1 MPLTLPDRVETPEDM
16 VRFFM
21 FLDRVDR
28 TGFHPDDRFYS
39 HGQVQYSDRDGV
51 PSYSVPEAKK
61 RDRLMSQSR
70 EVAHQESLDI
80 HEVVLFVT
88 GSPDNPIDRAPEW
101 LQQAF
106 FDTLKESKRKHWD
119 PRGPKMKGA
128 SLGGK
133 GDPAKLKTSE
143 YLYHVTTADRLP
155 AIADKGLVRFLP
167 SRWDGEFADWSAGK
181 IFFTMDLYI
190 AGRFMV
196 DELEREFSR
205 GETLQLP
212 VLLRVH
218 RKAIRDARED
228 MLWFNVYVTRT
239 VPPEHLAVWV
249 PERKTWVP
257 LLEAYRDFEGKI
269 LGQPRSREEFDQLR
283 REFFQSQPEI

>member
-21 FLDRVDR
+21 FLDRIDR
-28 TGFHPDDRFYS
+28 TSFHPDDRFYS
-39 HGQVQYSDRDGV
+39 DGRVQYVNREGL
-51 PSYSVPEAKK
+51 PSYSALEAKK
-61 RDRLMSQSR
+61 RDRLMSQ
-70 EVAHQESLDI
+70 AWALADQEGFDI
-80 HEVVLFVT
+80 HEVALFVT
-88 GSPDNPIDRAPEW
+88 GSPDHRIEMAPEW
-101 LQQAF
+101 LRRAF
-106 FDTLKESKRKHWD
+106 ADTLKEAKRKHWD
-119 PRGPKMKGA
+119 PRMKGA
-128 SLGGK
+128 SMGAK

-155 AIADKGLVRFLP
+155 AIAEKGLVRFLP

-205 GETLQLP
+205 EETLQLP

-249 PERKTWVP
+249 SERKTWVP
-257 LLEAYRDFEGKI
+257 LLEAYREFEGKI
-269 LGQPRSREEFDQLR
+269 LGQPRTKEEFDRLR
-283 REFFQSQPEI
+283 GEFFRSQPEI

>member
-28 TGFHPDDRFYS
+28 TSFHPDDRFYS
-39 HGQVQYSDRDGV
+39 DGRVQYVNREGL
-51 PSYSVPEAKK
+51 PAYSVPEAKR
-61 RDRLMSQSR
+61 RDRLMSQSW
-70 EVAHQESLDI
+70 EVANQEGFDI
-80 HEVVLFVT
+80 YEVGLFVT
-88 GSPDNPIDRAPEW
+88 GSPDHRIEMAPEW
-101 LQQAF
+101 LRKAF
-106 FDTLKESKRKHWD
+106 SETLKESKRKHWD

-128 SLGGK
+128 SLAGK

-143 YLYHVTTADRLP
+143 YLYHVTTADRMP
-155 AIADKGLVRFLP
+155 AIAEKGLVRFLP
-167 SRWDGEFADWSAGK
+167 SRWDGEFADWSSGK

-196 DELEREFSR
+196 DQIEREFQR
-205 GETLQLP
+205 GEAVQLP

-249 PERKTWVP
+249 PEKKVWAP
-257 LLEAYRDFEGKI
+257 LLEAYKEFEGKI
-269 LGQPRSREEFDQLR
+269 LGQPRTKEELDQLR
-283 REFFQSQPEI
+283 QEFFRSQPEI